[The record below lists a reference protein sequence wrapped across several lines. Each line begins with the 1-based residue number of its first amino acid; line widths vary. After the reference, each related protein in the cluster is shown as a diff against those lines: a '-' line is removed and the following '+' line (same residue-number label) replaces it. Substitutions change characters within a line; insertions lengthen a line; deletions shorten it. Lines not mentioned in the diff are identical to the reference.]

1 VVEPGTP
8 VQGTPSKL
16 KLLRLFRKEER
27 EFYLFTSPWVIG
39 FFLFVLVPM
48 VASILISF
56 TQWDIITPPKWVG
69 IDNYEEMFAR
79 DPLFW
84 KSLRVTLIFTFVL
97 VPLQLILSLLVAV
110 LLNQRVKGLSWFR
123 TIFYLPTV
131 LPIVASSMLWLWILN
146 PSGLLNFFIRLFGI
160 PGQDWLT
167 SEALALPSII
177 LMSLWGSFG
186 VSMIIFLAGL
196 QGVPASLY
204 ESAEIDGAGSVRK
217 FFSITLPM
225 ISPVIFFNFVMG
237 VIGTFQVFTQG
248 YLLTDGRPNNSTL
261 FYVLY
266 LYRNAFEFLH
276 MGYASAMAW
285 VLFLIIMGATLLIL
299 RTSSL
304 WVYYEVQR

>member
-1 VVEPGTP
+1 MEKKSSTRK
-8 VQGTPSKL
+8 T
-16 KLLRLFRKEER
+16 LRLLKREER
-27 EFYLFTSPWVIG
+27 DFYSFTSPWVIG
-39 FFLFVLVPM
+39 FFLFVLGPM
-48 VASILISF
+48 LASIIISF
-56 TQWDIITPPKWVG
+56 SHWDIITPPEWVG
-69 IDNYEEMFAR
+69 IENYKEMFKS

-84 KSLRVTLIFTFVL
+84 KSLKVTMAFTFGL

-110 LLNQRVKGLSWFR
+110 LLNQKVRGLSWFR

-146 PSGLLNFFIRLFGI
+146 PSGLLNFFIKLIGI

-167 SEALALPSII
+167 SESLALPSII

-186 VSMIIFLAGL
+186 ISMIIFLASL
-196 QGVPASLY
+196 QGVPESLY
-204 ESAEIDGAGSVRK
+204 ESAEIDGAGPWRK
-217 FFSITLPM
+217 FFNITLPM

-266 LYRNAFEFLH
+266 LYRNAFEYLN

-285 VLFLIIMGATLLIL
+285 VLFIIIMGATLFIL

>member
-1 VVEPGTP
+1 VVQALP
-8 VQGTPSKL
+8 L
-16 KLLRLFRKEER
+16 KQKILRLFDREDR
-27 EFYLFTSPWVIG
+27 EFYFFTSPWMIG
-39 FFLFVLVPM
+39 FFLFVLGPM
-48 VASILISF
+48 VASILISL
-56 TQWDIITPPKWVG
+56 TSWDIITPPKWVG
-69 IDNYEEMFAR
+69 LGNYREMITK

-84 KSLRVTLIFTFVL
+84 TSLKVTLIFTFVL
-97 VPLQLILSLLVAV
+97 VPLQLIVSLLIAV
-110 LLNQRVKGLSWFR
+110 LLNHKVRGLSWFR

-146 PSGLLNFFIRLFGI
+146 PSGLLNFFIRLLGI

-196 QGVPASLY
+196 QGVPGTLY
-204 ESAEIDGAGSVRK
+204 ESAELDGAGAVRK

-266 LYRNAFEFLH
+266 LYRNAFEFLQ

-285 VLFLIIMGATLLIL
+285 VLFIIIMGATLLIL

>member
-1 VVEPGTP
+1 MGKNRSNGQVFG
-8 VQGTPSKL
+8 
-16 KLLRLFRKEER
+16 LFNKEER
-27 EFYLFTSPWVIG
+27 EFYKFTSPWIIG
-39 FFLFVLVPM
+39 FFLFILGPM
-48 VASILISF
+48 LASIIISF
-56 TQWDIITPPKWVG
+56 TQWDIITPPEWVG
-69 IDNYEEMFAR
+69 IENYKEMVTK

-84 KSLRVTLIFTFVL
+84 KSLKVTLVFTFGL

-110 LLNQRVKGLSWFR
+110 LLNQKVRGLSWFR

-146 PSGLLNFFIRLFGI
+146 PSGLLNFFIRLLGI
-160 PGQDWLT
+160 PAQNWLT
-167 SEALALPSII
+167 SESLALPSII

-186 VSMIIFLAGL
+186 ISMIIFLAGL

-204 ESAEIDGAGSVRK
+204 ESAEIDGAGAWRK
-217 FFSITLPM
+217 FFNITLPM

-266 LYRNAFEFLH
+266 LYRNAFEYLN

-285 VLFLIIMGATLLIL
+285 VLFVIIMAATLFIL

>member
-1 VVEPGTP
+1 MEKKSSAWKT
-8 VQGTPSKL
+8 
-16 KLLRLFRKEER
+16 LRLFKKEER
-27 EFYLFTSPWVIG
+27 DFYSFTSPWVIG
-39 FFLFVLVPM
+39 FFLFVLGPM
-48 VASILISF
+48 LASIIISF
-56 TQWDIITPPKWVG
+56 GHWDIITAPEWVG
-69 IDNYEEMFAR
+69 IENYKDMFTS

-84 KSLRVTLIFTFVL
+84 KSLRVTMAFTFGL

-110 LLNQRVKGLSWFR
+110 LLNQKVRGLSWFR

-146 PSGLLNFFIRLFGI
+146 PSGLLNFFIKLIGL
-160 PGQDWLT
+160 PAQDWLT
-167 SEALALPSII
+167 SESLALPSII

-186 VSMIIFLAGL
+186 ISMIIFLAGL
-196 QGVPASLY
+196 QGVPESLY
-204 ESAEIDGAGSVRK
+204 ESAEIDGAGPWRK
-217 FFSITLPM
+217 FFNITLPM

-266 LYRNAFEFLH
+266 LYRNAFEYLN

-285 VLFLIIMGATLLIL
+285 VLFIIIMGATLLIL

>member
-1 VVEPGTP
+1 MT
-8 VQGTPSKL
+8 QGHSPKQ
-16 KLLRLFRKEER
+16 KFLRLFHKEER
-27 EFYLFTSPWVIG
+27 EFYSFTSPWVIG
-39 FFLFVLVPM
+39 FFLFVLGPM

-56 TQWDIITPPKWVG
+56 THWDIITPPKWVG
-69 IDNYEEMFAR
+69 LENYEEMLR
-79 DPLFW
+79 KDPLFW
-84 KSLRVTLIFTFVL
+84 KSLRVTLVFTFVL

-110 LLNQRVKGLSWFR
+110 LLNQKVRGLSWFR

-146 PSGLLNFFIRLFGI
+146 PSGLLNFLIRLLGI
-160 PGQDWLT
+160 SAQDWLT

-186 VSMIIFLAGL
+186 ISMIIFLAGL
-196 QGVPASLY
+196 QGVPSALY
-204 ESAEIDGAGSVRK
+204 ESAELDGAGAVRK
-217 FFSITLPM
+217 FFTITLPM

-266 LYRNAFEFLH
+266 LYRNAFEFLQ

-285 VLFLIIMGATLLIL
+285 VLFIIIMGATLLIL